1 MVSCRHRRAR
11 AQRTPHANLLI
22 KYNRAKQPDIERP
35 CSCQFD
41 FFRWMPSFSS
51 SAKSRAMRERSR
63 RPSALRRPSK
73 TPIVE
78 RARGSAIAFRQQRRR
93 LDVQGLADVDE
104 RAGGNTIGTL
114 FRISESAE
122 NVTPISLASFSCE
135 TPSSRRLARTRAPI
149 RRSASDAER
158 ASPLADLAIPT
169 AAMSTQRYIGE
180 APETE
185 PKVERS
191 GARIEFQ
198 PRSAPSARV
207 RTSSTTR

>member
-1 MVSCRHRRAR
+1 MSVRLFSLDAELFVLGEVAR
-11 AQRTPHANLLI
+11 NAGEEPASLSI
-22 KYNRAKQPDIERP
+22 KASKQNAEL
-35 CSCQFD
+35 
-41 FFRWMPSFSS
+41 W
-51 SAKSRAMRERSR
+51 
-63 RPSALRRPSK
+63 
-73 TPIVE
+73 IVE